1 MQNYITFLESAG
13 ARVVPIIY
21 KGDHATEMAKLD
33 KVNGILYAGGED
45 DFDYWQW
52 SKAIYEYGKQKNIN
66 GVFFPQWGT
75 CLGLQ

>member
-1 MQNYITFLESAG
+1 VLTQPLLPSDAKDPRFAGKATYIMQNYITFLESAG

-45 DFDYWQW
+45 DFDYW
-52 SKAIYEYGKQKNIN
+52 
-66 GVFFPQWGT
+66 
-75 CLGLQ
+75 